1 MKNGHLVAPKNP
13 CDFRQV
19 YCIVQWE
26 SLIKHTKATLKFY
39 YLSFGT
45 NKTTICYAK
54 YIHTYTSEMKKW
66 LISGTRESLQISKI
80 SLHIAVY
87 IVSYIYESHT
97 LRSYVTSF
105 FGANKYLI

>member
-1 MKNGHLVAPKNP
+1 MTLDKSTALCSENHFLNLQQ
-13 CDFRQV
+13 R
-19 YCIVQWE
+19 
-26 SLIKHTKATLKFY
+26 HLKFY

-45 NKTTICYAK
+45 DKTTICYAK

-66 LISGTRESLQISKI
+66 WISGTRESLQISKV
-80 SLHIAVY
+80 SLYIAVY

-97 LRSYVTSF
+97 LSSYVTSF